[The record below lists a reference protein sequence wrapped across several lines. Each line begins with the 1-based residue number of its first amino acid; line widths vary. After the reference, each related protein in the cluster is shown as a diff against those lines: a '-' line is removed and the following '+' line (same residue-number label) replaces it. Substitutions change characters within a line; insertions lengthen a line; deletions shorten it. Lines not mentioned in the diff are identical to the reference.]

1 MLCYFLQNFSKN
13 KNRLITVKTVVKLK
27 NKFYLCFAT
36 QQQYSIKHTYMEKLT
51 KAEERIMQALWKL
64 ERAAL
69 GDIRNALPKGEKIP
83 PTTVAS
89 MIKVLVKKGYVEYET
104 FGRTNVYTPT
114 FSKSDYRKFLMNNM
128 VSNYFDGSFKKMV
141 SFFAKEEKLDKA
153 DIEDLLKELEDGN

>member
-1 MLCYFLQNFSKN
+1 
-13 KNRLITVKTVVKLK
+13 
-27 NKFYLCFAT
+27 
-36 QQQYSIKHTYMEKLT
+36 MEKLT

-69 GDIRNALPKGEKIP
+69 GDIRTSLPKGEKIP

-89 MIKVLVKKGYVEYET
+89 MIKVLVKKGYVSYET
-104 FGRTNVYTPT
+104 FGRTNVYSPN

-141 SFFAKEEKLDKA
+141 SFFAKEEKLDKE
-153 DIEDLLKELEDGN
+153 DIEDLLKELDKD